1 LWRLRWLRALLLH
14 MGLLPPVLNSGA
26 FAIAHQEAKIGW
38 PGSMIDP
45 ANPVFA
51 GTLCQQLREP
61 LVGDI

>member
-1 LWRLRWLRALLLH
+1 